1 MALKTNLVALWEFAE
16 ASGNRADSSGNA
28 YTLTDTR
35 SVGSTS
41 GKFSQN
47 AAVFVASS
55 TDYFELA
62 DNANL
67 SGGDVDF
74 SIGAWVR
81 LSSTGTGTNK
91 VIAGKWGTTGNQREY
106 LVYWDSASNRFVFWG
121 SVSGTTNDVTR
132 SASTF
137 GAPASDGSEW
147 CYVFAYHDSVNNI
160 VGISVNDGARDTT
173 AHSTGVKDGTSQ
185 FHIGA
190 MRPANLW
197 YMDGDVQQVAVWKE
211 VKTTGDV
218 SAIYNSGS
226 GLAYSSW
233 DASTVT
239 GPLIGGRLVGG
250 RALIGGRLV
259 R

>member
-1 MALKTNLVALWEFAE
+1 MALKTNLVGLWEFSE
-16 ASGNRADSSGNA
+16 ASGDRSDSSGNA
-28 YTLTDTR
+28 YTLSDAR

-47 AAVFVASS
+47 AAVFVASGS
-55 TDYFELA
+55 KYFEIA

-81 LSSTGTGTNK
+81 LSSTGTGVNK
-91 VIAGKWGTTGNQREY
+91 CIAGKWGTTGNQREY
-106 LVYWDSASNRFVFWG
+106 VLFWDSASNRFVFWI

-137 GAPASDGSEW
+137 GAPASNGVEW
-147 CYVFAYHDSVNNI
+147 CYVFAYHDSVNNV
-160 VGISVNDGARDTT
+160 VGISVNAGTRDTT
-173 AHSTGVKDGTSQ
+173 SHSTGVKDGTSQ

-190 MRPANLW
+190 LRPASIW
-197 YMDGDVQQVAVWKE
+197 YMDGDIQQVAVWKE
-211 VKTTGDV
+211 VKSTGDV
-218 SAIYNSGS
+218 SSIYNGGS

-233 DASTVT
+233 DAGGIV
-239 GPLIGGRLVGG
+239 PLLDSKMLNGGIMAMSGG
-250 RALIGGRLV
+250 LA
-259 R
+259 